1 MIRRFISRLFNGPL
15 LLVLT
20 TSFVLIAILTG
31 VLNTLVIS
39 RVINNYLVGAQSDRV
54 ERDMVT
60 SLALYQQSL
69 DAVARMNKRVALEIQ
84 TILDPSTSSF
94 EGTQT
99 VSDAIGQVISH
110 EITNSGL
117 IGTQAILMLDPQ
129 GRILNGEACTTEGC
143 FSIPRGQSSWDQL
156 SVVAEVLKNKRPME
170 ATEVIPAN
178 FLAQL
183 GLSKQALVSLRNT
196 SQDSPLLYDQREGTA
211 GMVQMAVHPLLD
223 SDGRSQGAI
232 VTFYLFNNN
241 FAFIDNIKNVAQ
253 VETATIFLGDLRVS
267 TNVVDSD
274 GVRAIGTRVSQII
287 YDRVLIQGESYL
299 GRVSVVGDWYTG
311 RYEPLRDHTGK
322 VVGMLYVGVREAVFY
337 ALIDAFDRT
346 ATLIA
351 LISVIVAG
359 LIAIPIALVIAR
371 PTRELAVA
379 TQRLAVGDM
388 NVHVVI
394 EGSGEIAML
403 SNSFNNMVQTLQVT
417 QNELLHK
424 EKLASMGQLAA
435 GVAHELNN
443 PLGSI
448 LLFADALYQ
457 ESPEDCS
464 QHDDLKMIINETHRC
479 KVIVSDLLNFARQQE
494 LLAQDTNMNV
504 LLKEVSDKVATQ
516 PRFEQIEVNYDLD
529 PLLPIIQAD
538 PAQLQQV
545 FYNVLYNAAD
555 AMETGGRLP
564 SLRISWKATKSRCG

>member
-1 MIRRFISRLFNGPL
+1 
-15 LLVLT
+15 
-20 TSFVLIAILTG
+20 
-31 VLNTLVIS
+31 
-39 RVINNYLVGAQSDRV
+39 
-54 ERDMVT
+54 
-60 SLALYQQSL
+60 
-69 DAVARMNKRVALEIQ
+69 
-84 TILDPSTSSF
+84 
-94 EGTQT
+94 
-99 VSDAIGQVISH
+99 
-110 EITNSGL
+110 
-117 IGTQAILMLDPQ
+117 
-129 GRILNGEACTTEGC
+129 
-143 FSIPRGQSSWDQL
+143 
-156 SVVAEVLKNKRPME
+156 
-170 ATEVIPAN
+170 
-178 FLAQL
+178 
-183 GLSKQALVSLRNT
+183 
-196 SQDSPLLYDQREGTA
+196 
-211 GMVQMAVHPLLD
+211 
-223 SDGRSQGAI
+223 
-232 VTFYLFNNN
+232 
-241 FAFIDNIKNVAQ
+241 
-253 VETATIFLGDLRVS
+253 
-267 TNVVDSD
+267 
-274 GVRAIGTRVSQII
+274 
-287 YDRVLIQGESYL
+287 
-299 GRVSVVGDWYTG
+299 
-311 RYEPLRDHTGK
+311 
-322 VVGMLYVGVREAVFY
+322 
-337 ALIDAFDRT
+337 
-346 ATLIA
+346 

-403 SNSFNNMVQTLQVT
+403 SNSFNNMVQTLQAT

-457 ESPEDCS
+457 ESPEDSS

-555 AMETGGRLP
+555 AMETGGKITISTHKLEGDKIEVRVTDTGSGISPENLEKLFTPFFTTKPAGKGTGLGLAIVYGIIKMHRGQIWVKSKSGQGTTVFISLP
-564 SLRISWKATKSRCG
+564 VHLTGGKLEPSSNGGDLIG